1 MSDPQDLAE
10 SLDDDK
16 FGGDYP
22 PDKLLGAQAYGAA
35 GAEPHAT
42 ENVTARAAREEP
54 DDLAEALDREAD
66 GIPPEES
73 SSEAVVQEREAPR
86 PAEEAALHVTG
97 ELVDDVDAIDAMDEL
112 EAVTDEELA
121 EAADIRDGDEA

>member
-1 MSDPQDLAE
+1 MSDPQDIAE

-16 FGGDYP
+16 IGGDYP

-42 ENVTARAAREEP
+42 ESVVARAAREEP
-54 DDLAEALDREAD
+54 DDLAAALERSSD
-66 GIPPEES
+66 GIPPEETHP
-73 SSEAVVQEREAPR
+73 EEMVQEREAPR

-97 ELVDDVDAIDAMDEL
+97 DSVDDVDAIEVMDDLDAI
-112 EAVTDEELA
+112 TDEDLA
-121 EAADIRDGDEA
+121 EAATLGDDLDA

>member
-1 MSDPQDLAE
+1 MSDPQDSAE
-10 SLDDDK
+10 ALDDDK

-54 DDLAEALDREAD
+54 DDLAEALDRAAD
-66 GIPPEES
+66 GIPPEETYP
-73 SSEAVVQEREAPR
+73 EEIVQEREAPR
-86 PAEEAALHVTG
+86 PAEEAALHVTTDP
-97 ELVDDVDAIDAMDEL
+97 VDDVDAIEAMDDL
-112 EAVTDEELA
+112 DAVTDEDLAAAAELA
-121 EAADIRDGDEA
+121 DDPGA